1 MPAEIIVI
9 IQPDGTTQVSVVGQ
23 PGPGCLDLT
32 RAIEEALGETE
43 SRSCTL
49 EYYEQAVE
57 GEEVRQWGS

>member
-1 MPAEIIVI
+1 MPEILIT
-9 IQPDGTTQVSVVGQ
+9 IQPDGSTQVSVVGQ

-49 EYYEQAVE
+49 EYYEAGTE
-57 GEEVRQWGS
+57 GEEVKQWGS